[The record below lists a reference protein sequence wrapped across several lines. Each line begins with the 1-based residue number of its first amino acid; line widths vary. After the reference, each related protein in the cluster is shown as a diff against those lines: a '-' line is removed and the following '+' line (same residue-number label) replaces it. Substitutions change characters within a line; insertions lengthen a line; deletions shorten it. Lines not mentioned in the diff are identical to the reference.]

1 MCNPALL
8 FVASTA
14 LTVGSQVQQ
23 GMALKSAGDANA
35 QIQRRFATD
44 ALKRG
49 AAEEQDMRLRTAG
62 LIGEQAAAFGAS
74 GAEINTGSSLD
85 ILGDTA
91 ELGELDALR
100 IRNNAQREAYAH
112 LAGASLSEAEGANAA
127 TSSYLNAA
135 GTLIGGAG
143 QVSGKWNIYKKDNP
157 GSTFGDFL
165 GLKKR
170 KFQKVGS
177 SSEGNL
183 PEYGTVFS

>member
-1 MCNPALL
+1 MLI
-8 FVASTA
+8 ASTVISA
-14 LTVGSQVQQ
+14 AAAVQQ
-23 GMALKSAGDANA
+23 GRAAKAAGDANA
-35 QIQRRFATD
+35 QIQRHFASD
-44 ALKRG
+44 ALLRG

-62 LIGEQAAAFGAS
+62 FMGEQAAAFGAS

-112 LAGASLSEAEGANAA
+112 LSGAAISEAEGDNAQ
-127 TSSYLNAA
+127 TSGYLNAA
-135 GTLIGGAG
+135 GTLIGGAS

-170 KFQKVGS
+170 KFLKVGS
-177 SSEGNL
+177 SSELNL

>member
-1 MCNPALL
+1 MLI
-8 FVASTA
+8 ASTVISA
-14 LTVGSQVQQ
+14 AAAVQQ
-23 GMALKSAGDANA
+23 GQAAKAAGDANA
-35 QIQRRFATD
+35 QIQRRFASD
-44 ALKRG
+44 ALLRG

-62 LIGEQAAAFGAS
+62 FMGEQAAAFGAS
-74 GAEINTGSSLD
+74 GAEIESGSSLD

-112 LAGASLSEAEGANAA
+112 LAGAELSQTEGENAR
-127 TSSYLNAA
+127 TSSLLSAA

-143 QVSGKWNIYKKDNP
+143 DVSGKWNIYKKDNP
-157 GSTFGDFL
+157 GSSFGDFL

-170 KFQKVGS
+170 KFPTLGS
-177 SSEGNL
+177 SSEVNL